1 MYQTL
6 AARRGP
12 STTIHLEDWFHPAS
26 QSVWIT
32 WLDDGVCDYLAHRW
46 LAASTEVE
54 SGGEPDCDNQVDLY
68 RLRIQPTRPV
78 TCHHVT
84 PKRRYRRTTVPC
96 GRERSVRLVPSSYSR
111 VWADVTRLVLD
122 LHCEL
127 ARLRRRVRSSIA
139 AAKW

>member
-12 STTIHLEDWFHPAS
+12 TAIIHLEDWFHPAS

-32 WLDDGVCDYLAHRW
+32 WLDDEVCDHLAHRW

-68 RLRIQPTRPV
+68 RLRTLSARSLN
-78 TCHHVT
+78 CHHVT
-84 PKRRYRRTTVPC
+84 PKHGC
-96 GRERSVRLVPSSYSR
+96 GRTISRCRPAQSVRLIPSSHSR
-111 VWADVTRLVLD
+111 VWADVTRLVLE
-122 LHCEL
+122 LNREL
-127 ARLRRRVRSSIA
+127 ARLRRRVRLSLA
-139 AAKW
+139 AAKR